1 MILCERDHTM
11 RDDLKTIKIYGWD
24 IDERKMRSIGI
35 EFDVYK
41 NQVNTQFEMLDNMLA
56 GVDAH
61 LMAVVSS
68 GRILIFSLISG
79 QLLRNISDSEYL

>member
-1 MILCERDHTM
+1 
-11 RDDLKTIKIYGWD
+11 
-24 IDERKMRSIGI
+24 MRSIGI

-41 NQVNTQFEMLDNMLA
+41 NQTHAQFEILDNMLV
-56 GVDAH
+56 GVDVQ

-79 QLLRNISDSEYL
+79 QLLRNISDT